1 MPTYEYA
8 CTDCGHDLEAVQSFS
23 DDPLTIC
30 PECGGALRKVFGN
43 VGVVFKGSGFYRTD
57 SRGKSDSSSS
67 DKKESTS
74 ASDSGSKSAKS
85 ESTGSSTTSTSSTGS
100 STPSPSGTSAA

>member
-8 CTDCGHDLEAVQSFS
+8 CTACGHDLEAVQSFS
-23 DDPLTIC
+23 DDPLTEC

-57 SRGKSDSSSS
+57 SRGKSDSSTTTS
-67 DKKESTS
+67 D
-74 ASDSGSKSAKS
+74 
-85 ESTGSSTTSTSSTGS
+85 SSTTTKSDSSTSSTSSSSTSSSSTGS

>member
-23 DDPLTIC
+23 DDPLTVC
-30 PECGGALRKVFGN
+30 PECGGTLRKVFGN

-57 SRGKSDSSSS
+57 SRGKSDAGSS
-67 DKKESTS
+67 DKKDSTTKDSTSSSDSGAKSSKAESTS
-74 ASDSGSKSAKS
+74 
-85 ESTGSSTTSTSSTGS
+85 SSSSGS